1 MRRVNKLLKEIINV
15 IIFIV
20 CGFLVA
26 SFIYKKRKK
35 SIELIENKVNKDI
48 DKNIDIDKA
57 LEVIRLIKNLKNY
70 SKL

>member
-1 MRRVNKLLKEIINV
+1 MNKLLKEIINV
-15 IIFIV
+15 IIFIL

>member
-1 MRRVNKLLKEIINV
+1 MLKEIINV

>member
-15 IIFIV
+15 IIFIL

>member
-1 MRRVNKLLKEIINV
+1 MNKLLKEIINV